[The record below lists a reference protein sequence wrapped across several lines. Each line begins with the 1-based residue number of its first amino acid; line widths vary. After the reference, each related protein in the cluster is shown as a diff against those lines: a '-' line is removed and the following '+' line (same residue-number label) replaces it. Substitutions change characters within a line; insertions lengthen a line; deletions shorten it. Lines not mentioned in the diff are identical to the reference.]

1 MIHWLPLCDGEGELS
16 AWQLNQLGDMSV
28 EDYPDCLS
36 EVGRPAH
43 CGWHHSLAEIPRCVS
58 DERGWNYRMHPLL
71 SAPQLWAGPSQLL

>member
-1 MIHWLPLCDGEGELS
+1 MSPMIHWLPLCDGEGELS

-43 CGWHHSLAEIPRCVS
+43 CG
-58 DERGWNYRMHPLL
+58 
-71 SAPQLWAGPSQLL
+71 